1 MNVIER
7 ITWFKRN
14 FGDKIAAATQD
25 TPISVDLVTAIAV
38 QETGYIWPA
47 LIRHHQGDV
56 VAVLEGCVGD
66 TLDTPNRRAFPI
78 NRAALEAEPY
88 GRQMFD
94 IGRTALAGLAEV
106 NADYRRVYERDPD
119 KFCRGYGI
127 LQYDLQH
134 IRSDPDY
141 FLGRQWVDFD
151 ICLQKCLNELD
162 YGLRV
167 RGFENRRSLSN
178 FDAATVAIVYNTGG
192 YRSSKGLKQGHF
204 SAGKYYGEWVFE
216 YIGLSQGVTV
226 GTGDAPDTPTRYRVT
241 ARSGLR
247 LRGGPGTQY
256 STLDTVE
263 YGTEVDVLRFDGPAD
278 DWALVDLEGD
288 GGRDGFM
295 FADFLE
301 PVWTAPESDVEDTLR
316 VEMALASGLDVA
328 GHGDEDAIEP
338 DG

>member
-7 ITWFKRN
+7 ITWFKHN
-14 FGDKIAAATQD
+14 FGEKIAAATQG

-66 TLDTPNRRAFPI
+66 TLDTPNRRAFPV
-78 NRAALEAEPY
+78 NRTALEAEPY
-88 GRQMFD
+88 GEQMFD
-94 IGRTALAGLAEV
+94 IGRAALAGLAELNV
-106 NADYRRVYERDPD
+106 DYRRVYERDPD

-141 FLGRQWVDFD
+141 FLGRQWGNFE
-151 ICLQKCLNELD
+151 ICLQKCLNELE

-167 RGFENRRSLSN
+167 RGFENQRSLSN
-178 FDAATVAIVYNTGG
+178 FDAATVAIVYNTGR
-192 YRSSKGLKQGHF
+192 YRASDGLEQGHY
-204 SAGKYYGEWVFE
+204 SAGKHYGEWVFE
-216 YIGLSQGVTV
+216 YIGLSQGVAI
-226 GTGDAPDTPTRYRVT
+226 GTDIAIDTPTRYRVT

-247 LRGGPGTQY
+247 LRGGPGTEY
-256 STLDTVE
+256 RILDTTDYGVE
-263 YGTEVDVLRFDGPAD
+263 IDVLRFAGPAD

-288 GGRDGFM
+288 GGLDGFM

-301 PVWTAPESDVEDTLR
+301 PVWIAPGSNVEDSLR
-316 VEMALASGLDVA
+316 LEMALESAPGFAGL
-328 GHGDEDAIEP
+328 GSEDATEP
-338 DG
+338 DR